1 MADYYGLRDR
11 NQVADITG
19 LKRRDIEPTVRARP
33 RANAAKMSKPSD
45 QLSMDDP
52 MDDQLSMD
60 DPIADITGLKRR
72 DIERASHRAYAA
84 KMAKPPDQLYTSR
97 ESASSRE
104 SKRRVGW
111 GPTNAQ
117 QPPFRTSSLS
127 TPSNPYGRMEYEL
140 KDDEYARFNEEFKRD
155 RAEMTGSFSESMAA
169 AERALALRRRFER
182 QE

>member
-1 MADYYGLRDR
+1 M
-11 NQVADITG
+11 TG
-19 LKRRDIEPTVRARP
+19 RKTERRDELNRYGQPKELYLLP
-33 RANAAKMSKPSD
+33 SSPAKMPKPSD
-45 QLSMDDP
+45 Q
-52 MDDQLSMD
+52 
-60 DPIADITGLKRR
+60 
-72 DIERASHRAYAA
+72 H
-84 KMAKPPDQLYTSR
+84 YTSR
-97 ESASSRE
+97 EAASSRE